1 MHVEGVECQAV
12 AHRQMW
18 AVFSSCFGF
27 GGGVEGQSL
36 IIQSSLWNLAK
47 IGLTWL
53 EFRAGL
59 ELISRDLTAFAF

>member
-1 MHVEGVECQAV
+1 MLSA
-12 AHRQMW
+12 RQLHT
-18 AVFSSCFGF
+18 VRCGLSSPAALGL